1 MEKYDI
7 DIYLNLIKKEVLAC
21 VRYLN
26 VDYVAHLQCMVTQTI
41 YNKCIYICEMSF
53 SRGMQEYRDGYLPMY
68 GFMSI
73 NHMLCSYNCVL
84 VK

>member
-1 MEKYDI
+1 
-7 DIYLNLIKKEVLAC
+7 
-21 VRYLN
+21 
-26 VDYVAHLQCMVTQTI
+26 MVTQTI